1 MSTLDMALRQI
12 GQDVSSSSAASL
24 STVNDFS
31 CFLKGDA
38 GLRIGDLG
46 EDWTGLRGLR
56 IDGDFIFVGLLILD
70 LGDFGL
76 LGDKGGGAG
85 TALLPFNGISM
96 DSLESTESIIV
107 IVGVACEV

>member
-56 IDGDFIFVGLLILD
+56 IDGDFIIFVGLLILD
-70 LGDFGL
+70 L
-76 LGDKGGGAG
+76 A
-85 TALLPFNGISM
+85 ALLPFNGTSI